1 MGDFLLDLRPRQER
15 VRDLEPLRFFS
26 DMEVDVV
33 ANDRLSWLATRV
45 APAEVAGPFVADDGL
60 LVAVCGNPLVVP
72 TRGNG
77 ACGAGGSTARSL
89 HDAYRERGLD
99 GVAPVNGGAVVVI
112 HDPNGQQIHLVTDLC
127 GVGPCFIGEGS
138 VVSSHPDFLA
148 RVTGAAQDWDRTSLA
163 ELLLTGR
170 VSPPHS
176 YYRGV
181 RAIGA
186 NRVLTWSHGEGA
198 CERQL
203 SPAPDTP
210 DFDGAT
216 EEELAGELTA
226 ALGRAV
232 ERRTDVRLGRTAVAL
247 SGGLDSRAIL
257 CSTPRGR
264 VFAVST
270 FDRENAEFR
279 VARRIARACGVELVP
294 LPRDFE
300 HYGNAAELAVRISG
314 GMGDFGSAHFLG
326 FRARLR
332 ELGVDH
338 LVTGC
343 YFDYLFKALA
353 LDTSTSR
360 WLRRERLG
368 PFRVE
373 SYLPHFDSATPL
385 ARLVRERLEAGSQAF
400 RSDLS
405 SAGRFRLAA
414 ARTFP
419 LAAEGDNMQR
429 IVTQK
434 MIGWHAPAVDPEV
447 MAIYRRVPPE
457 MRLNRSLFKRVVRRI
472 CGERLRWVPD
482 ANTGLPVGAPPW
494 LEGIHRYRVALRRRR
509 ERGSRSIVTQ
519 ESWPNWVYYLNQ
531 SRVVRAIWERPNSVA
546 TDLFR
551 EILGTPPARLHVR
564 SDRDC
569 RLALRMVT
577 VKIWLDQRCG
587 MGGLDGCDS

>member
-1 MGDFLLDLRPRQER
+1 MGDFLLDLRPRRQR
-15 VRDLEPLRFFS
+15 VCDLEPLRFFA

-33 ANDRLSWLATRV
+33 ATDRFSWLATRV
-45 APAEVAGPFVADDGL
+45 APAEVASPFVADDGL
-60 LVAVCGNPLVVP
+60 RVAVCGNPLVEP
-72 TRGNG
+72 RHGKSG
-77 ACGAGGSTARSL
+77 AGAGGSTARSL
-89 HDAYRERGLD
+89 HDAYRESGLD
-99 GVAPVNGGAVVVI
+99 GVAPVNGGAVVMI
-112 HDPNGQQIHLVTDLC
+112 YDPRGRQTHLVTDLC
-127 GVGPCFIGEGS
+127 GVGPCFIWEDA

-148 RVTGAAQDWDRTSLA
+148 RATGVGQDWDTTSLA

-181 RAIGA
+181 RAVGA
-186 NRVLTWSHGEGA
+186 NRVLTWSDGERVS
-198 CERQL
+198 ERRL

-210 DFDGAT
+210 AFDGAT
-216 EEELAGELTA
+216 EEDLAGELAA
-226 ALGRAV
+226 ALEHAV
-232 ERRTDVRLGRTAVAL
+232 ERRTHARLGRTAVAL

-279 VARRIARACGVELVP
+279 VAQRIARACDVELVP

-326 FRARLR
+326 FRAQLR
-332 ELGVDH
+332 DLGIDN

-353 LDTSTSR
+353 LDVSTSR

-373 SYLPHFDSATPL
+373 SYLPHFNSPTPL
-385 ARLVRERLEAGSQAF
+385 ARKVRERLEDGSQAL

-419 LAAEGDNMQR
+419 LAAEGDNLQR

-434 MIGWHAPAVDPEV
+434 MVGWHAPAVDPEV
-447 MAIYRRVPPE
+447 VAVYRRVPPG
-457 MRLNRSLFKRVVRRI
+457 MRLNRSLFKRVVRRT
-472 CGERLRWVPD
+472 CGARLRWVPD
-482 ANTGLPVGAPPW
+482 ANTGLPVAAPPW

-551 EILGTPPARLHVR
+551 EILGTPPARLQVR

-569 RLALRMVT
+569 RFALRLVT
-577 VKIWLDQRCG
+577 LKIWLDQRCG
-587 MGGLDGCDS
+587 MGDLDGCDS